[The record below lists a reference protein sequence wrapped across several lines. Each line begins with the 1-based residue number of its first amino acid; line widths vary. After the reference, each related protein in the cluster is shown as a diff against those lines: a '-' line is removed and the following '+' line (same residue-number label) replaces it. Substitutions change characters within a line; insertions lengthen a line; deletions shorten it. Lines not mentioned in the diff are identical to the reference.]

1 MQPNQDTRDADIQ
14 LPPIPAIP
22 KRVWIIGGI
31 LFILFL
37 FFSNIVS
44 LFTDWLWFQAVGF
57 TQLFTTELIAKAV
70 IFVVSATVFALVFL
84 INVQVARWQV
94 KRNRLFFSD
103 ETLVAQRV
111 TTYAVWGVVIVL
123 GWLVGSA
130 AAANWMTILQFVNRT
145 AFGVSDPIFGQDI
158 SFYVFV
164 LPLLNFIQGWLVIVL
179 FLSLFGAGGIYLL
192 EQRNNLEEGRII
204 ILPYVQLHLSVVG
217 ALIFLTFAWGH
228 WLDAFDLM
236 YSPRGVVFG
245 ASYTD
250 IVIML
255 PVLRI
260 LMGIAVLSAILLI
273 ANIFMRRN
281 VLPLAAIFIWLIA
294 GFVLRGIVPSF
305 VQRFIVEPNELVRET
320 PYIEHNISF
329 TNQAFNL
336 DDVVERPFSNFQALS
351 SDDLTANTTTLANI
365 RLWDYRPLLTTF
377 QQLQS
382 LRLYYAFQD
391 VDLDRYTINGDL
403 RQVALSARE
412 LDKGQLQSPTWI
424 NQKLQFTHGYGVVMN
439 PVNEFNADGLPN
451 FWVKDLPPQSTID
464 LEVTRPEIY
473 FGERTPDYVFVNTL
487 EQEFDF
493 PGEEDQPVYTDY
505 EGSGGVKLD
514 NFLKRLAF
522 ALRFGDS
529 NIILSDDIT
538 SDSRVLFYRNVAERA
553 REIAPFLRYDTDP
566 YIVVGDDGKLYW
578 ILDAYTVS
586 SLYPYSRPAPPELGS
601 RISNTRFN
609 YIRNS
614 IKVVVDAY
622 DGSVSYYL
630 VDETDPLAQT
640 FGKIFPGMLK
650 PAGDMPTNLQAHWR
664 YPEDLFRIQSALYQ
678 IYHMRDPKVF
688 YNQEDL
694 WAIPQE
700 NFSGQSQPVEPY
712 YVVARLP
719 GEAQDEFM
727 IIQPFTPHNKD
738 NLVAWM
744 SALSDGEN
752 YGKVFV
758 YTFPK
763 QELIFGPLQIE
774 ARIDQEPSISAQ
786 FSLWDQGG
794 SQVIRGNLLVLPLG
808 NSVLYVEPIYLQA
821 QSGRIPELKRVIV
834 ASGDKVIMAETL
846 ADGLVE
852 LLGSIP
858 ESVAEVGGLNPDTEQ
873 DGATPTTGT
882 ASELSI
888 EVDVAVRTLAESAS
902 AHYEAAQEA
911 LQAEDWATYGAELE
925 KMEADLNALLEMLG
939 Q

>member
-1 MQPNQDTRDADIQ
+1 MQSNREARDADIQ

-22 KRVWIIGGI
+22 KRVWIIGGT

-44 LFTDWLWFQAVGF
+44 LFTDWLWFQAVGYV
-57 TQLFTTELIAKAV
+57 QVFTTELIARLI
-70 IFVVSATVFALVFL
+70 IFVASAIVFALVFL
-84 INVQVARWQV
+84 INVQAARWQV

-111 TTYAVWGVVIVL
+111 TTYVIWGVVIVL
-123 GWLVGSA
+123 GWLVGTA
-130 AAANWMTILQFVNRT
+130 AAANWMTILQFMNR
-145 AFGVSDPIFGQDI
+145 ASFGVSDPIFSLDV
-158 SFYVFV
+158 SFYTFV
-164 LPLLNFIQGWLVIVL
+164 LPLFNFIQGWLVIVL
-179 FLSLFGAGGIYLL
+179 FLSLFGAGGVYLL
-192 EQRNNLEEGRII
+192 EQRNNLEEGRVI
-204 ILPYVQLHLSVVG
+204 ILPYVQLHLSVLG

-236 YSPRGVVFG
+236 YSPRGVIFG

-260 LMGIAVLSAILLI
+260 LMGIAALSAMLLI

-294 GFVLRGIVPSF
+294 GFVLRGVVPSI

-320 PYIEHNISF
+320 PYIEHNINF
-329 TNQAFNL
+329 TSQAFNL
-336 DDVVERPFSNFQALS
+336 DEVVERPFNNFQALS
-351 SDDLTANTTTLANI
+351 SDDLAANTTTLANI
-365 RLWDYRPLLTTF
+365 RLWDYRPLLDTF

-382 LRLYYAFQD
+382 LRLYYTFQD
-391 VDLDRYTINGDL
+391 VDLDRYTINGVL

-412 LDKGQLQSPTWI
+412 LDKSQLQSPTWI
-424 NQKLQFTHGYGVVMN
+424 NQKLQFTHGYGVIMN
-439 PVNEFNADGLPN
+439 PINEFNADGLPN
-451 FWVKDLPPQSTID
+451 FWVQDLPPRSSID

-473 FGERTPDYVFVNTL
+473 FGERTSDYVFVKTL

-493 PGEEDQPVYTDY
+493 PGDDGQPVYTDY
-505 EGSGGVKLD
+505 GGNGGVNLD

-529 NIILSDDIT
+529 NLILSDDIT
-538 SDSRVLFYRNVAERA
+538 SESRVLFHRNVAERV
-553 REIAPFLRYDTDP
+553 REIAPFLRYDSDP
-566 YIVVGDDGKLYW
+566 YIVVDDNGALYW

-586 SLYPYSRPAPPELGS
+586 SLYPYSRPAPPELAG
-601 RISNTRFN
+601 RISNSRFN

-622 DGSVSYYL
+622 NGSVTYYL

-640 FGKIFPGMLK
+640 FGKIFPGLLK
-650 PAGDMPTNLQAHWR
+650 SASDMPAGLQAHWR
-664 YPEDLFRIQSALYQ
+664 YPEDLFRVQSALYQ
-678 IYHMRDPKVF
+678 VYHMRDPKVF

-694 WAIPQE
+694 WAVPQE
-700 NFSGQSQPVEPY
+700 NYSGQSQSVEPY
-712 YVVARLP
+712 YIVGRLP
-719 GEAQDEFM
+719 GEAQNEFM
-727 IIQPFTPHNKD
+727 IIQPFTPYNKD

-774 ARIDQEPSISAQ
+774 ARIDQEPSISEQ

-821 QSGRIPELKRVIV
+821 ESGRIPELVRVIV
-834 ASGDKVIMAETL
+834 ASGDNVVMAETL

-852 LLGSIP
+852 LVGSIP
-858 ESVAEVGGLNPDTEQ
+858 ESVAEVGGLQPSAAGQSTA
-873 DGATPTTGT
+873 GSTPGV
-882 ASELSI
+882 SI
-888 EVDVAVRTLAESAS
+888 EVDPAARQLAESAS
-902 AHYEAAQEA
+902 AHYETAQEA
-911 LQAEDWATYGAELE
+911 LQAGDWATYGAELE
-925 KMEADLNALLEMLG
+925 QLEADLNALLEVLG
-939 Q
+939 E